1 MDVVGVQ
8 LASVA
13 GVIVVL
19 LVVVVVLGLD
29 CA

>member
-1 MDVVGVQ
+1 MDVVGVR

-13 GVIVVL
+13 GVVVVS

-29 CA
+29 RV

>member
-1 MDVVGVQ
+1 MDVVGMR

-13 GVIVVL
+13 GVIVVS